1 MSTIRRT
8 DGGLGYEITGRRNG
22 GGNFVP
28 HVVLKCAKCPSRLEF
43 PAIGKT
49 PPEHVAKH
57 IRGKGWLF
65 TLGNWNK
72 TRCPE
77 CDQRENTHRAGDS
90 SKRMVTILG
99 QSVAIKREFA
109 ALTPVVDS
117 KPPPRAT
124 RDFRLVVRSDRPL
137 IDLLRALQGH
147 GEVIDMSS
155 EVVAPPRPVVQRTS
169 LPPRYRSPLN
179 PECEWT
185 GRGRRPRWLTEFL
198 QVPGRSIEQCLINQR

>member
-1 MSTIRRT
+1 VSTIRRT

-57 IRGKGWLF
+57 IRGKGWQF
-65 TLGNWNK
+65 KLGSYST

-77 CDQRENTHRAGDS
+77 CDQKENAARAGDS
-90 SKRMVTILG
+90 GKRMVTILG
-99 QSVAIKREFA
+99 QSVAIKRELA
-109 ALTPVVDS
+109 ALAPVVDGG

-124 RDFRLVVRSDRPL
+124 RNFRLVVRSDRPL
-137 IDLLRALQGH
+137 IELLRALQGH

-155 EVVAPPRPVVQRTS
+155 EVVAPPQPVVQRS
-169 LPPRYRSPLN
+169 ALPPRYRHPLN

-198 QVPGRSIEQCLINQR
+198 QVPGRSIEQCLI

>member
-1 MSTIRRT
+1 MSTVRRT
-8 DGGLGYEITGRRNG
+8 DGGLGYEITGRKNG

-57 IRGKGWLF
+57 IRGKGWQF
-65 TLGNWNK
+65 RLGSYSC

-77 CDQRENTHRAGDS
+77 CDQKENAARAGDS
-90 SKRMVTILG
+90 GKRMVTILG
-99 QSVAIKREFA
+99 QSVAIKRELA
-109 ALTPVVDS
+109 ALAPVVSGD
-117 KPPPRAT
+117 KPPRPV

-137 IDLLRALQGH
+137 MDLLRALQGC
-147 GEVIDMSS
+147 GDVIDMSS
-155 EVVAPPRPVVQRTS
+155 EIVEAAQPIKQRADMR
-169 LPPRYRSPLN
+169 PRYRHPLQ

-185 GRGRRPRWLTEFL
+185 GRGRRPRWLKEFL
-198 QVPGRSIEQCLINQR
+198 QAPGRSLEQCLIKQH

>member
-1 MSTIRRT
+1 MSTVRRT
-8 DGGLGYEITGRRNG
+8 DGGLGYEITGRKNG

-57 IRGKGWLF
+57 IRGKGWQF
-65 TLGNWNK
+65 RLGSYSC

-77 CDQRENTHRAGDS
+77 CDQKENAERAGDS
-90 SKRMVTILG
+90 GKRMVTILG
-99 QSVAIKREFA
+99 QSVAIKRELA
-109 ALTPVVDS
+109 ALAPAVDGD
-117 KPPPRAT
+117 KPPRPM

-137 IDLLRALQGH
+137 IDLLRALQGY
-147 GEVIDMSS
+147 GDVIDMSS
-155 EVVAPPRPVVQRTS
+155 AIVEPPQPSKARGD
-169 LPPRYRSPLN
+169 LPPRYRHPLN

-185 GRGRRPRWLTEFL
+185 GRGRRPTWLKEFL
-198 QVPGRSIEQCLINQR
+198 QVPGRSIDQCLIQ

>member
-1 MSTIRRT
+1 MSTVRRT
-8 DGGLGYEITGRRNG
+8 DGGLGYEITGRKNG

-57 IRGKGWLF
+57 IRGKGWQF
-65 TLGNWNK
+65 RLGSYSC

-77 CDQRENTHRAGDS
+77 CDQKENAARAGDS
-90 SKRMVTILG
+90 GKRMVTILG
-99 QSVAIKREFA
+99 QSIAIKRELA
-109 ALTPVVDS
+109 ELAPVVNGQ
-117 KPPPRAT
+117 KPPRRT
-124 RDFRLVVRSDRPL
+124 RDYRLVVRSDRPL
-137 IDLLRALQGH
+137 IELLRPLQGY

-155 EVVAPPRPVVQRTS
+155 EIVEEPALTGRRS
-169 LPPRYRSPLN
+169 ELPPRYRHPLN

-185 GRGRRPRWLTEFL
+185 GRGRRPAWLKEYL
-198 QVPGRSIEQCLINQR
+198 QVPGRSIEQCLIQQP

>member
-1 MSTIRRT
+1 MTIRRT

-57 IRGKGWLF
+57 IRGKGWQF
-65 TLGNWNK
+65 RLGSYST

-77 CDQRENTHRAGDS
+77 CDQKENAARAGDS
-90 SKRMVTILG
+90 GKRMVTILG
-99 QSVAIKREFA
+99 QSVAIKRELA
-109 ALTPVVDS
+109 ELAPVVNS
-117 KPPPRAT
+117 EKPPPRAT

-137 IDLLRALQGH
+137 IELLRALQGH

-155 EVVAPPRPVVQRTS
+155 EIIEPPKSTKREAPP
-169 LPPRYRSPLN
+169 LYRHPLH
-179 PECEWT
+179 PHCEWS
-185 GRGRRPRWLTEFL
+185 GRGRRPTWLKEFL
-198 QVPGRSIEQCLINQR
+198 QTPGRSIEQCRVNGH

>member
-57 IRGKGWLF
+57 IRGKGWQF
-65 TLGNWNK
+65 RLGSYSC

-77 CDQRENTHRAGDS
+77 CDQKENAQRCGDS
-90 SKRMVTILG
+90 GKRMVTILG
-99 QSVAIKREFA
+99 QSVAVKKELA
-109 ALTPVVDS
+109 VLAPAVNS
-117 KPPPRAT
+117 EKPARPT
-124 RDFRLVVRSDRPL
+124 RDYRLIVRSDRPL
-137 IDLLRALQGH
+137 IELLRALQGH
-147 GEVIDMSS
+147 GDVIDMSS
-155 EVVAPPRPVVQRTS
+155 AIVEEPQAGKRRTAQ
-169 LPPRYRSPLN
+169 PPRYRHPLN

-185 GRGRRPRWLTEFL
+185 GRGRRPLWLKEYL
-198 QVPGRSIEQCLINQR
+198 QTPGRSIEQCRISSH